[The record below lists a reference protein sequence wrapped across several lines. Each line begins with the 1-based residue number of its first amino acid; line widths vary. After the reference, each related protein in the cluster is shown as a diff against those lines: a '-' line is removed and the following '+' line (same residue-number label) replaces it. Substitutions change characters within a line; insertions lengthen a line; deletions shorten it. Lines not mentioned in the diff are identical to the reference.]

1 MTSRTQFC
9 SLLCAVIVASASNAA
24 QSGSNAGQQVERPA
38 GGVVDFL
45 APILSDPILQ
55 HSKEIYVLY
64 GCAYCHGVDLKV
76 RNGEAADL
84 LHSNL
89 VAADQNANLIG
100 PLLRNGIPQTAKLS
114 PMPQFS
120 DLSEREIADIA
131 RWIHY
136 ARQQSRYK
144 ELMDA
149 KDLGPG
155 DAAAGKIYFDKM
167 CASCHRPDDMIKV
180 VKSNDAAT
188 LKSQLLNPAFMKDAQ
203 SFNVDQLHDPK
214 IAAGR
219 QRHGK
224 LLENYFAKEV
234 SNLIA
239 YVQTMK

>member
-1 MTSRTQFC
+1 MARRRQFY
-9 SLLCAVIVASASNAA
+9 SLLCAVIIGAGCSAA
-24 QSGSNAGQQVERPA
+24 QEIERPT

-45 APILSDPILQ
+45 APILPDPLLQ

-84 LHSNL
+84 LHSKI
-89 VAADQNANLIG
+89 VGADQNANLIG

-114 PMPQFS
+114 PMPQFA
-120 DLSEREIADIA
+120 DLSDREIADIS

-136 ARQQSRYK
+136 ARQQGKYK

-155 DAAAGKIYFDKM
+155 DAAAGKIYLDNT
-167 CASCHRPDDMIKV
+167 CGSCHQRDDMIKAV
-180 VKSNDAAT
+180 RSNDTLT
-188 LKSQLLNPAFMKDAQ
+188 LKSQLLNPAILKAAQ
-203 SFNVDQLHDPK
+203 SFKVDQLHDTK
-214 IAAGR
+214 MATGR

-224 LLENYFAKEV
+224 LLENYSAKDV
-234 SNLIA
+234 ANLIA
-239 YVQTMK
+239 YLQSMK